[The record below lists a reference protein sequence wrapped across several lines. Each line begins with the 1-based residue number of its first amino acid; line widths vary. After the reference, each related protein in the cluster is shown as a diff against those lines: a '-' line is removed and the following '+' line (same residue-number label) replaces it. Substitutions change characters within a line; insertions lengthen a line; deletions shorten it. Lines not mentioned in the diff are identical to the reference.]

1 MKLVNILLELCF
13 MNMVLIRSKIFANG
27 DNLICF
33 VLKGV
38 SSACFFGSVMY
49 IERLKYIPV
58 QQGYT

>member
-1 MKLVNILLELCF
+1 MA
-13 MNMVLIRSKIFANG
+13 LIRSKIFANG

-38 SSACFFGSVMY
+38 SSACVFGSMMY
-49 IERLKYIPV
+49 IERLKYIQV

>member
-1 MKLVNILLELCF
+1 

-38 SSACFFGSVMY
+38 SSAWFFGSMMY
-49 IERLKYIPV
+49 IERMKYIPV
-58 QQGYT
+58 QQGYTKAL